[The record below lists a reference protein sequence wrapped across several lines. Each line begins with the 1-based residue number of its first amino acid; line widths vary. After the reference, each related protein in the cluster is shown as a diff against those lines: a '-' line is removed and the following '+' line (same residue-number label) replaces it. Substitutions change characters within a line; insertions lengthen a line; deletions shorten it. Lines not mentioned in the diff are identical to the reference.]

1 MSFSSIS
8 SKTQNLRQLI
18 FLSLLII
25 LMVVPERTLAQPMPN
40 SIVLLDIKSN
50 GVLME
55 LQLPLSELQQAFGNN
70 APINSECLVDRLGTQ
85 LKAYLTAHVRPVSEN
100 KKPWKASV
108 LDLSVENAEQIA
120 TGPYRELTAHLW
132 LETPPGAST
141 RNFILNYDV
150 IIHQLIT
157 HAALISIRQD
167 WEAGI
172 GTDCPAAFGVIA
184 PDEHTNVIHPMHIS
198 LAERSKWKGFK
209 SMVNLGFKHVAE
221 RTDHLMF
228 LLVLLLP
235 APLVAFGKRWGNYG
249 GTKYSVIRLL
259 KIVTA
264 FTIGH
269 YITLLIGSSEWIRLP
284 DKLVEIL
291 IAFSV
296 LIYAVHALRPI
307 FPGKEMYAAVGF
319 GLIHGFAFAGTLANL
334 NLDADQMALSLLGVN
349 TGIELMQLFIIAV
362 IVPSFIILSKTN
374 AYRFIRISGAAF
386 AGMAAIA
393 WMVQRYSEQSNVLT
407 TVVEKIAE
415 QAPWIMFGIVLLA
428 IINLFWRTQNDAVLK
443 EI

>member
-1 MSFSSIS
+1 
-8 SKTQNLRQLI
+8 
-18 FLSLLII
+18 
-25 LMVVPERTLAQPMPN
+25 
-40 SIVLLDIKSN
+40 
-50 GVLME
+50 ME
-55 LQLPLSELQQAFGNN
+55 LQLPLSELQLALGNH
-70 APINSECLVDRLGTQ
+70 APINSECLADRLGTQ
-85 LKAYLTAHVRPVSEN
+85 LKTYITAHVRPVSEN

-108 LDLSVENAEQIA
+108 LDLRVGNAEQLA

-132 LETPPGAST
+132 LEAPPGTST

-172 GTDCPAAFGVIA
+172 GTDCPAVFGVIA
-184 PDEHTNVIHPMHIS
+184 RDEHTNVIPPMHIN

-209 SMVNLGFKHVAE
+209 CMVICGFKHVAE

-259 KIVTA
+259 KIVAA

-269 YITLLIGSSEWIRLP
+269 YITLLLGSSEWIRLP
-284 DKLVEIL
+284 DKPVEIL

-307 FPGKEMYAAVGF
+307 FPGKEIYAAAGF

-334 NLDADQMALSLLGVN
+334 NLDADQMALSILGFN

-362 IVPSFIILSKTN
+362 IVPSFIILSKSN
-374 AYRFIRISGAAF
+374 SYKFIRICGAAF

-415 QAPWIMFGIVLLA
+415 QAPWIMFCIVLLS
-428 IINLFWRTQNDAVLK
+428 IINLFWRTQNDAVIK